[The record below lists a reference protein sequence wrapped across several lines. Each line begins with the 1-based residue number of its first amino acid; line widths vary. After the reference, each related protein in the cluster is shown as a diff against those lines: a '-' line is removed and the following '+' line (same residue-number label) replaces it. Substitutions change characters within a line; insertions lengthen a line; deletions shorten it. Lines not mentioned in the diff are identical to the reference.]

1 MHLPIGTNE
10 GNGMAT
16 KTMNVKVSTSKLIK
30 ALETALAKR
39 QKDSDDFDKAVKEYE
54 KEYEVF
60 TKSLVSLIG
69 TKKLV
74 LSNVRLRNDY
84 RQSGTELAE
93 FEFAMDKSIK
103 VPERPQRKQADW
115 NIANAIEEIKNA
127 IAILKMTDD
136 EFVSTSTYKGV
147 AQYL

>member
-1 MHLPIGTNE
+1 MT
-10 GNGMAT
+10 T
-16 KTMNVKVSTSKLIK
+16 KTMNVKVSTAKLIK

-39 QKDSDDFDKAVKEYE
+39 QKDSDDFDKSVKEYE

-84 RQSGTELAE
+84 RNSGTELAE
-93 FEFAMDKSIK
+93 FEFSMDKSIK
-103 VPERPQRKQADW
+103 VPERPQRETAHW
-115 NIANAIEEIKNA
+115 NVANAIDEIKNA

-136 EFVSTSTYKGV
+136 EYVSTSTYKGV